1 MNRII
6 TFIALV
12 GIFGLVDCTNE
23 TFLEPD
29 FEQVVI
35 RAYLYAGE
43 SVTDIHIT
51 STLALGSE
59 DTLAPPVN
67 NALVSLFRDGS
78 EYKLKPNPVKT
89 GYYFYDGSDLL
100 VEPDDQFEIK
110 VEYFGKVASGTTVV
124 PHPPQNITRS
134 SNVLLIPTSFI
145 GFNPDS
151 ISQIQITWDQEPEAL
166 YFVTIDNT
174 ELNPTQI
181 TFGGRFQGPAG
192 QGPRRFISLPRSSN
206 EYQIGRLSLTHYGR
220 HLVRVYHVNQEY
232 ADLYISRQQDSRD
245 LNEPLSNIHNG
256 LGVFSAFSSDSVL
269 FTAYPQ

>member
-6 TFIALV
+6 SLISLI
-12 GIFGLVDCTNE
+12 GILGLVTCTNE
-23 TFLEPD
+23 SLLDPD

-35 RAYLYAGE
+35 RGYLYAGE
-43 SVTDIHIT
+43 SVTDIQIT

-67 NALVSLFRDGS
+67 NARVSLFKDGS
-78 EYKLKPNPVKT
+78 EYKLKPDPAKSS
-89 GYYFYDGSDLL
+89 YYFYDGSDLL
-100 VEPDDQFEIK
+100 VEPGDLFEIK
-110 VEYFGKVASGTTVV
+110 VDYFGKVASGTTVV
-124 PHPPQNITRS
+124 PQPPKNITSS
-134 SNVLLIPTSFI
+134 SNILMIPTGFI

-151 ISQIQITWDQEPEAL
+151 SGQIQITWDQEPDAL

-174 ELNPTQI
+174 ENNPEQI
-181 TFGGRFQGPAG
+181 TFGGRSQGPAG
-192 QGPRRFISLPRSSN
+192 QGPRRFISVPRSSN
-206 EYQIGRLSLTHYGR
+206 EYQIGRFSLTHYGR
-220 HLVRVYHVNQEY
+220 HLVRIYHVNQEY

-245 LNEPLSNIHNG
+245 LNEPLSNIYNG